1 MSAIGVVGQFMGDP
15 EEVPNPNSEMAF
27 QETAM
32 SQPMIDLD
40 TAAIA
45 ERIFNRMAER
55 APGWVAHD
63 ANLEVWLIEE
73 FSAVAAEIRQEAV
86 RVPEAIFQTYGEE
99 VLGIPM
105 TIPLPAL
112 GTSTWTAQDDRGYTI
127 PVNTQITVARSG
139 DDLIVFE
146 TNAEARIPVG
156 SRTIEGVQI
165 RAQVPGANAN
175 ALSGPAD
182 VVDPLFWVESVEV
195 PLPTVSGTDGQTLD
209 EYLTELIMLL
219 RVIALRPIL
228 PWDFAVLALRVPG
241 VVRAVAMDGYRLTPG
256 AVAQSEN
263 AIEARASLVTWLNS
277 YGRDPA
283 LREQRSLVTNLIATL
298 SPDESGGT
306 WGHQRTVSLI
316 VTDAYGDPLPQ
327 ATKDAIRDLLES
339 LREVNWRVYVLDPDY
354 EVIDV
359 EYECTAFA
367 EQDIEVVEELCTQAI
382 RDFLAPAN
390 FRLGTTSP
398 AIVAGEVIPPPPQ
411 VDGEFMPGRQTLRI
425 NDLIG
430 LLDRQ
435 RGVDW
440 VNEGTVTMNGTTSD
454 LPLPGPTTLP
464 RPGEITGVVHPQ

>member
-1 MSAIGVVGQFMGDP
+1 MSIGVIGAFAGDP
-15 EEVPNPNSEMAF
+15 EEVPNPNAEMAF

-45 ERIFNRMAER
+45 ERIFNRLAER

-63 ANLEVWLIEE
+63 SNLEVWLIEE
-73 FSAVAAEIRQEAV
+73 FSAVAAEIRQEAI

-105 TIPLPAL
+105 TIPLPAV
-112 GTSTWTAQDDRGYTI
+112 GVSTWTAQDDRGYTI
-127 PVNTQITVARSG
+127 PVNTQITVPRSG

-156 SRTIEGVQI
+156 SREIEGVQI
-165 RAQVPGANAN
+165 RAQVAGANSN
-175 ALSGPAD
+175 GLSGPAD
-182 VVDPLFWVESVEV
+182 VVDPLFWVESIDL
-195 PLPTVSGTDGQTLD
+195 PLPTVSGSDGQTLD

-228 PWDFAVLALRVPG
+228 PWDFAVLSLRVPG
-241 VVRAVAMDGYRLTPG
+241 VVRAVAMDGYRLG
-256 AVAQSEN
+256 SGSVAQSD
-263 AIEARASLVTWLNS
+263 IVTQARADLLAWYRT
-277 YGRDPA
+277 YGRNPE
-283 LREQRSLVTNLIATL
+283 LVEQRSLITNLIGTM
-298 SPDESGGT
+298 SPDAAGGT
-306 WGHQRTVSLI
+306 WGHQRTVTLI
-316 VTDAYGDPLPQ
+316 VADAYGESLPQ
-327 ATKDAIRDLLES
+327 ATKDVIRFYLEE
-339 LREVNWRVYVLDPDY
+339 LREVNWRVYVIDADY

-367 EQDIEVVEELCTQAI
+367 EQDTDVVEELCTQAI
-382 RDFLAPAN
+382 RDFLSPAN

-398 AIVAGEVIPPPPQ
+398 AITAGEVIPPPPQ
-411 VDGEFMPGRQTLRI
+411 VDGEFTPGRQTLRI

-440 VNEGTVTMNGTTSD
+440 VNEGTVLMNGVASD

-464 RPGEITGVVHPQ
+464 RPGHITGVVHTQ